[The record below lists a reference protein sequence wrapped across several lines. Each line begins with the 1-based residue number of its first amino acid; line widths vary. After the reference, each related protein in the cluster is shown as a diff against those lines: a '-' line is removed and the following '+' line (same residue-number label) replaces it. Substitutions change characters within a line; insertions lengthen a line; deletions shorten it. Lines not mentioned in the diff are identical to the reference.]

1 MFRRGE
7 SAFSPLLPLLPLPL
21 FRMLELFISAFIT
34 LFVVIDPVGVMPMFA
49 ALTQG
54 AERGYRRRM
63 AFKGT
68 LISFVI
74 LGFFAITGD
83 GLLNLL
89 HISLEA
95 FRIAGGILLFFVAI
109 DMVLVR
115 SSGLSSTT
123 VRETQEAEHRQDISV
138 FPLAIPLIAGPGAI
152 TSMILLTGGGE
163 NRWQSVIVVL
173 IVMAL
178 VLGLNWILLLLS
190 NRLVKLIGVT
200 GSGVI
205 SRVLGILLAA
215 LAVQFVLDGVSAT
228 FQQLS

>member
-1 MFRRGE
+1 
-7 SAFSPLLPLLPLPL
+7 
-21 FRMLELFISAFIT
+21 MLELFISAFIT

-54 AERGYRRRM
+54 AERNYRRRM

-74 LGFFAITGD
+74 LAFFALTGD

-123 VRETQEAEHRQDISV
+123 TRETQEAEHRQDISV

-163 NRWQSVIVVL
+163 NRWQSVVVVL

-178 VLGLNWILLLLS
+178 VLGLNWILLLIS

-215 LAVQFVLDGVSAT
+215 LAVQFVLDGLSAT
-228 FQQLS
+228 FQQIS

>member
-1 MFRRGE
+1 
-7 SAFSPLLPLLPLPL
+7 
-21 FRMLELFISAFIT
+21 MLELFISAFIT

-54 AERGYRRRM
+54 AERKFRRRM

-68 LISFVI
+68 LISFMI

-83 GLLNLL
+83 GLLDLL
-89 HISLEA
+89 HISLSA

-123 VRETQEAEHRQDISV
+123 TRETQEAEHRQDISV

-163 NRWQSVIVVL
+163 RRLQTVVVVL
-173 IVMAL
+173 AVMAL
-178 VLGLNWILLLLS
+178 VLALNWILLLLS

-200 GSGVI
+200 GAGVI

-215 LAVQFVLDGVSAT
+215 LAVQFVLDGITEA
-228 FQQLS
+228 FQHLS

>member
-1 MFRRGE
+1 
-7 SAFSPLLPLLPLPL
+7 
-21 FRMLELFISAFIT
+21 MLELFISAFIT

-54 AERGYRRRM
+54 AERPYRRRM

-74 LGFFAITGD
+74 LAFFAITGD

-89 HISLEA
+89 HISIPA

-123 VRETQEAEHRQDISV
+123 TRETQEAEHRQDISV

-163 NRWQSVIVVL
+163 RRIQTVVIVLV
-173 IVMAL
+173 VMAL
-178 VLGLNWILLLLS
+178 VLGLNWILLLVS

-200 GSGVI
+200 GAGVI

-215 LAVQFVLDGVSAT
+215 LAVQFVLDGVSEA
-228 FQQLS
+228 FQNFS

>member
-1 MFRRGE
+1 
-7 SAFSPLLPLLPLPL
+7 
-21 FRMLELFISAFIT
+21 MLELFISAFIT

-54 AERGYRRRM
+54 AERSYRRRM

-74 LGFFAITGD
+74 LAFFAVTGD

-89 HISLEA
+89 HISLPA

-152 TSMILLTGGGE
+152 TSMILLTGGGDGGG
-163 NRWQSVIVVL
+163 NRYASVFIVLLVVAVVL
-173 IVMAL
+173 A
-178 VLGLNWILLLLS
+178 LNWLLLLLS

-200 GSGVI
+200 GAGVI

-215 LAVQFVLDGVSAT
+215 LAVQFVLDGVLEA
-228 FQQLS
+228 FQPFS

>member
-1 MFRRGE
+1 MI
-7 SAFSPLLPLLPLPL
+7 
-21 FRMLELFISAFIT
+21 ELFLSAFIT
-34 LFVVIDPVGVMPMFA
+34 LFVVIDPIGVMPMFA

-54 AERGYRRRM
+54 AERAYRRRM

-74 LGFFAITGD
+74 LGFFALTGD
-83 GLLNLL
+83 GLLDLL

-123 VRETQEAEHRQDISV
+123 VRETQEAEHRHDISV

-163 NRWQSVIVVL
+163 NRWQSVGIVLV
-173 IVMAL
+173 VMAL
-178 VLGLNWILLLLS
+178 VLAINWILLLLS

-215 LAVQFVLDGVSAT
+215 LAVQFVLDGLGAA
-228 FQQLS
+228 F

>member
-1 MFRRGE
+1 
-7 SAFSPLLPLLPLPL
+7 
-21 FRMLELFISAFIT
+21 MLELFISAFIT

-54 AERGYRRRM
+54 AERSYRRRM

-68 LISFVI
+68 LISFGI
-74 LGFFAITGD
+74 LAFFAVTGD

-89 HISLEA
+89 HISLPA

-123 VRETQEAEHRQDISV
+123 VRETQEAEHRHDISV

-152 TSMILLTGGGE
+152 TSMILLTGGGD
-163 NRWQSVIVVL
+163 RRLQTVIIILV
-173 IVMAL
+173 VMAL
-178 VLGLNWILLLLS
+178 VLALNWLLLLVS

-205 SRVLGILLAA
+205 SRVLGIVLAA
-215 LAVQFVLDGVSAT
+215 LAVQFVLDGVLAA
-228 FQQLS
+228 FG

>member
-1 MFRRGE
+1 
-7 SAFSPLLPLLPLPL
+7 
-21 FRMLELFISAFIT
+21 MLELFISAFIT
-34 LFVVIDPVGVMPMFA
+34 LFVVIDPLGVMPMFA

-54 AERGYRRRM
+54 AERSYRRRM

-74 LGFFAITGD
+74 LAFFAITGD

-89 HISLEA
+89 HISLPA
-95 FRIAGGILLFFVAI
+95 FRIAGGILLFFVAV

-152 TSMILLTGGGE
+152 TSMILLTGGE
-163 NRWQSVIVVL
+163 NRWQSVVVVVV
-173 IVMAL
+173 VMAL
-178 VLGLNWILLLLS
+178 VLLINWLLLLIS

-200 GSGVI
+200 GAGVI

-215 LAVQFVLDGVSAT
+215 LAVQFVLDGLSAA
-228 FQQLS
+228 LG

>member
-1 MFRRGE
+1 
-7 SAFSPLLPLLPLPL
+7 
-21 FRMLELFISAFIT
+21 MLELFISAFIT
-34 LFVVIDPVGVMPMFA
+34 LFVVIDPLGVMPMFA

-54 AERGYRRRM
+54 AERSYRRRM

-74 LGFFAITGD
+74 LAFFAITGD
-83 GLLNLL
+83 SLLNLL
-89 HISLEA
+89 HISLPA

-152 TSMILLTGGGE
+152 TSMILLTGGE
-163 NRWQSVIVVL
+163 NRLSSVLVVL
-173 IVMAL
+173 LVMAL
-178 VLGLNWILLLLS
+178 VLALNWLLLLLS
-190 NRLVKLIGVT
+190 ARLVKLIGVT
-200 GSGVI
+200 GAGVI

-215 LAVQFVLDGVSAT
+215 LAVQFVLDGLSAA
-228 FQQLS
+228 LG

>member
-74 LGFFAITGD
+74 LGFFAVTGD